1 MVLRGFAGLRGHV
14 TRAYLSGISQAP
26 QRDLFRQILSIAT
39 SGLLIVLSIWILE
52 VFLPAM
58 LWASV
63 IALVTRRLMLSVQPR
78 LWRRRWLATLVM
90 SIGLSSKFADDLSP

>member
-1 MVLRGFAGLRGHV
+1 M